1 MSHTPGLVGWLRA
14 LPLAGLLVAGAPPI
28 VDARDDWQLWL
39 EQKWSV
45 KLTDRVKAMGRSDLR
60 FRNDM
65 GDFYKQTD
73 NIGLSIKMAPW
84 LKVEPVYQYEWSEQA
99 TGGDTTIENRLY
111 LNVTP
116 SVSWRRLHLEDRHR
130 VEFRHL
136 NGRDDWRYRNKPKLS
151 AALGREWYEVEPY
164 VADEVFY
171 GARAGEWNRNRI
183 FVGLEKDL
191 SRHLSADLYYMIE
204 SNKTGRDWAE
214 LHVLGGTASWRF

>member
-1 MSHTPGLVGWLRA
+1 MSRTPGIVGWLRA
-14 LPLAGLLVAGAPPI
+14 LPLAGLLLGGAPPI

-60 FRNDM
+60 FRSDM
-65 GDFYKQTD
+65 SEFYKQTD
-73 NIGLSIKMAPW
+73 NIGLSIKVAPW

-99 TGGDTTIENRLY
+99 AGSDTTIENRLY

-116 SVSWRRLHLEDRHR
+116 SVSWRRVHLEDRNR
-130 VEFRHL
+130 VEFRHV
-136 NGRDDWRYRNKPKLS
+136 NGRDDWRYRNKPKLGVEIGS
-151 AALGREWYEVEPY
+151 GWYAMEPY
-164 VADEVFY
+164 VADELFY
-171 GARAGEWNRNRI
+171 GARAGEWNRNRV
-183 FVGLEKDL
+183 FVGLEKAL
-191 SRHLSADLYYMIE
+191 SKHLSADLYYMIE